1 MLHRRRARRAARTA
15 AKTARRTNVQR
26 SAEMQT
32 RILDA
37 TIDCL
42 VKYGYAAL
50 TTTMVAARARV
61 SRGAFLH
68 HFGTKEDL
76 VLAAVEHLFDVRN
89 AQFRAAF
96 ARIPADADRPSAAL
110 DILWSIFAGDTFYA
124 WIELGVAGRSDDR
137 LGRRVRELG
146 SRTAHVVESTFREIF
161 PPPSTPNPFFDYA
174 PRFVFALLEGLALDR
189 LLVTSPR
196 VQAKEILTL
205 IKRLAV
211 LAIPPGGQP

>member
-1 MLHRRRARRAARTA
+1 MLRRRRTGVGGRRS
-15 AKTARRTNVQR
+15 NVQR

-32 RILDA
+32 RLLNA

-42 VKYGYAAL
+42 IKYGYAAL
-50 TTTMVAARARV
+50 TTTMVADRAVV

-68 HFGTKEDL
+68 HFRTKEDL
-76 VLAAVEHLFDVRN
+76 VLAAVQQLFDVRN

-96 ARIPADADRPSAAL
+96 ERIPADADRPAAAL
-110 DILWSIFAGDTFYA
+110 DILWDIVGGDTFYA
-124 WIELGVAGRSDDR
+124 WVELAVAGRTDER

-146 SRTAHVVESTFREIF
+146 SRTALVVETTFREIF
-161 PPPSTPNPFFDYA
+161 PAPPTPNPFFDYA

-189 LLVTSPR
+189 LLVKTPR
-196 VQAKEILTL
+196 VRAEEILTL

-211 LAIPPGGQP
+211 FAIPPGGQP